1 MKRKINQYINNIIVD
16 VNADFILQLMIGV
29 KNSAVF
35 GLTDIA
41 FVLQSELCLQ

>member
-1 MKRKINQYINNIIVD
+1 MKRKINQYINNILVD
-16 VNADFILQLMIGV
+16 VNVLQLMIGV

-35 GLTDIA
+35 ELTDIA